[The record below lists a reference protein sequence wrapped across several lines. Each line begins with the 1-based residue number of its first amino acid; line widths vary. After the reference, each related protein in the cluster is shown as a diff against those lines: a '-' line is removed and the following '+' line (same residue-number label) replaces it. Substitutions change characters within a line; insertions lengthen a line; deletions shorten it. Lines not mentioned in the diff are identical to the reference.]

1 MSDNILINICIFVTM
16 KEILTHNGIL
26 LVSDYLTVFFAFFV
40 TVLLQMNAAQ
50 KQHGGKFNLITFC
63 RMNWLRW
70 LLSINA
76 ALFLLY
82 TLPDGYFWYME
93 EFSKENAKGTTHWN
107 TLLSAIVG
115 LSPLYILKKL
125 IKSTRNKIAENEEV

>member
-1 MSDNILINICIFVTM
+1 M
-16 KEILTHNGIL
+16 KDILTHNGVL
-26 LVSDYLTVFFAFFV
+26 LASDYLTVLFAFFV

-50 KQHGGKFNLITFC
+50 KQHGGKFKLSVFC
-63 RMNWLRW
+63 SYNYLRW
-70 LLSINA
+70 MLSISA

-93 EFSKENAKGTTHWN
+93 EFSKENAKGTTTWN
-107 TLLSAIVG
+107 TLLSALVG

-125 IKSTRNKIAENEEV
+125 IKVSRNKINENEEI